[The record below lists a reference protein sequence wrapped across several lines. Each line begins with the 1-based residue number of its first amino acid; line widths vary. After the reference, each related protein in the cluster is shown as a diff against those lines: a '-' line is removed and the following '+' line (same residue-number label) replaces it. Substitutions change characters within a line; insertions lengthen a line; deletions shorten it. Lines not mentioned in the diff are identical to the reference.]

1 MKRRIGSHARR
12 PLLRDQRG
20 MSALEFALAALVLVP
35 MIMAAAD
42 LGYMAEQQIQLQ
54 QALRAGGQYA
64 MSFPTDITGIKNAV
78 VNALPSNWTNI
89 TVGTPSDSCVCWTSG
104 STSTPSCDSSGSC
117 TSGQVERFMTIPASS
132 PYSSTFI
139 NTTISANYVA
149 RYK

>member
-1 MKRRIGSHARR
+1 
-12 PLLRDQRG
+12 
-20 MSALEFALAALVLVP
+20 
-35 MIMAAAD
+35 
-42 LGYMAEQQIQLQ
+42 
-54 QALRAGGQYA
+54 

-104 STSTPSCDSSGSC
+104 SISSCDSSGSC
-117 TSGQVERFMTIPASS
+117 ASGQVERFMTIPASS
-132 PYSSTFI
+132 PYSGTFI

>member
-12 PLLRDQRG
+12 RLLRDQRG

-89 TVGTPSDSCVCWTSG
+89 TVGTPSDSCVCWNSG
-104 STSTPSCDSSGSC
+104 SISSCDSSGSC
-117 TSGQVERFMTIPASS
+117 TSGQVERFMTIPAAS